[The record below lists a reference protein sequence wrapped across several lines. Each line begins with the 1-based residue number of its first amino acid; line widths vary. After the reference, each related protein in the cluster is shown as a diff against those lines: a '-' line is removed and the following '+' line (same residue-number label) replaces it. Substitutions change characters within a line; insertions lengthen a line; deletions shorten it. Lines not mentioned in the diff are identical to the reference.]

1 VGVRHRTDGE
11 TRHPQHYFTNQ
22 EITMTFVRT
31 TVSIAVLSSA
41 AMFTSSWAAADKQHD
56 AHHPAPTTVTQV
68 AQAQPAATSMGMRAG
83 ATPPGY
89 ADQMK
94 AMQQMHDKM
103 MAAKTPEE
111 RTALMAEQM
120 KLMQGSMNMMG
131 GMGGMGGMGAGAAA
145 GKPADMAARQGMME
159 QRMDMMQ
166 SMMQMM
172 MDRMPPVPAT
182 K

>member
-1 VGVRHRTDGE
+1 
-11 TRHPQHYFTNQ
+11 
-22 EITMTFVRT
+22 MTFVRT

-41 AMFTSSWAAADKQHD
+41 AMVTSSWAAADKQHD
-56 AHHPAPTTVTQV
+56 VHHPAQATAIQV
-68 AQAQPAATSMGMRAG
+68 AQAQPAATSMGMRAV
-83 ATPPGY
+83 ATAPGY